1 MSKNSTVKS
10 CLQHATAVSGQQLH
24 RIGSAKKDQGNVG
37 TQGHQKECAKD
48 SGSYHLLQQVYHS
61 HCKEVLYCSSY
72 FCIFWSCTWW
82 LFPNPDTVGE
92 FSVIHCSL
100 CALQKAISVQ
110 TCVRLENA
118 WGASIP
124 RFNIL
129 RIATQ
134 QLHAKAQFCL
144 LQCTLMQ
151 SFPSSWD
158 NGSESLFVC
167 WINREMVTKTV
178 WLSKQ

>member
-1 MSKNSTVKS
+1 MPQQCLVNSCIELTQQKRIRAMWEHKATRRSVQRTVDHTTS
-10 CLQHATAVSGQQLH
+10 LQ
-24 RIGSAKKDQGNVG
+24 K
-37 TQGHQKECAKD
+37 
-48 SGSYHLLQQVYHS
+48 VYHS

-134 QLHAKAQFCL
+134 QLHAMAQLCL

-151 SFPSSWD
+151 SFPGSWD
-158 NGSESLFVC
+158 NGSESLFAC
-167 WINREMVTKTV
+167 WITREMVTKTV